1 MALAAEGA
9 REEAVLMAALIVRVD
24 VAMCLT
30 AAAEEVG
37 LGLMR
42 GRTPPIAH

>member
-1 MALAAEGA
+1 
-9 REEAVLMAALIVRVD
+9 MAALIVRVD

-37 LGLMR
+37 LGLLR
-42 GRTPPIAH
+42 GRTSLIAH